1 MNMDDR
7 SYYRERALQE
17 AEAARAATCEQARE
31 RHVELAAAY
40 ARRSRDEE
48 GRGGDATRSER
59 VRA

>member
-7 SYYRERALQE
+7 SYYRKRALQE

-40 ARRSRDEE
+40 ALRGRDEE
-48 GRGGDATRSER
+48 VRGGDETGSEGF
-59 VRA
+59 RA